1 MGLGLGLGLGLE
13 QVLGQPSRLVLE
25 LALRPCH
32 LRRVEERREREPA
45 QAGEL
50 RRERRLCEAL
60 AAACVQKMAGVAAQV
75 SHAELDGRWGH
86 HLTRCSS
93 MGPSGGRRRRRP

>member
-1 MGLGLGLGLGLE
+1 M
-13 QVLGQPSRLVLE
+13 LGQPSRLVLE
-25 LALRPCH
+25 LAPRPCH

-60 AAACVQKMAGVAAQV
+60 AAACVHKMAGVAAQV

-86 HLTRCSS
+86 VKFETVEC
-93 MGPSGGRRRRRP
+93 PSLKYSDYSDYSD